1 MAILCVPAGA
11 AQQVADRLVAA
22 GIKGILNFAPQTLNV
37 PEDVSLA
44 SVDLALRLEQLAFH
58 ICANLLAAERHGQ
71 Q

>member
-1 MAILCVPAGA
+1 
-11 AQQVADRLVAA
+11 
-22 GIKGILNFAPQTLNV
+22 V